1 MKAIVV
7 VVVLVLSL
15 GKLQAQDSLQ
25 LRQIDALVAKI
36 NSSPL
41 PVKRDTIVQNRS
53 EMGLKMTTYI
63 TSLVT
68 KGELK
73 KYVNHIKSSVSANNM
88 KRDITS
94 ENAFYFDH
102 NHLIKV
108 EEYVIEAGAK
118 QALYWY
124 YANDKPLYYN
134 LQNAKGDERA
144 TLLLGMAKTILKEMT
159 R

>member
-1 MKAIVV
+1 MKAIA
-7 VVVLVLSL
+7 VVLLAL
-15 GKLQAQDSLQ
+15 CFGKLQAQDSLQ
-25 LRQIDALVAKI
+25 LKQIDALVAKI

-73 KYVNHIKSSVSANNM
+73 RYVNHVKSSVSANGI
-88 KRDITS
+88 KRDIVS

-108 EEYVIEAGAK
+108 EEYVIDEGTK
-118 QALYWY
+118 KVFYWY

-134 LQNAKGDERA
+134 LKTAKGDERA
-144 TLLLGMAKTILKEMT
+144 TLLVGMASNIVKGMI